1 MAGRLLTTLVTTAVA
16 GAVVLP
22 TLTAGPAAAGS
33 LGDWQR
39 GQWWVDATKL
49 TTWHQQGITG
59 KGVTIAL
66 LDGPVAT
73 GVPELQGQDVQPTA
87 SLCDRDLWRQWGPT
101 TPDGPRTDCPV
112 LMG

>member
-22 TLTAGPAAAGS
+22 TVTAGPAAAGS

-49 TTWHQQGITG
+49 TTWHQQGVTG
-59 KGVTIAL
+59 KHGNSFAENFVI
-66 LDGPVAT
+66 G
-73 GVPELQGQDVQPTA
+73 
-87 SLCDRDLWRQWGPT
+87 
-101 TPDGPRTDCPV
+101 
-112 LMG
+112 

>member
-39 GQWWVDATKL
+39 GQWWVDAT
-49 TTWHQQGITG
+49 
-59 KGVTIAL
+59 
-66 LDGPVAT
+66 
-73 GVPELQGQDVQPTA
+73 
-87 SLCDRDLWRQWGPT
+87 
-101 TPDGPRTDCPV
+101 
-112 LMG
+112 